1 MKPMK
6 PIKPEVQS
14 PRSKVRSP
22 QIKAAGSLAA
32 TLVFGLGLWTSD
44 FELRAT
50 DVPLT
55 PVDNLARRADDIV
68 HGRVT
73 TLEASRDDTGRP
85 FTRVELDVLAT
96 WKGMATNRFSLVQAS
111 SALGPRPVKVLGEP
125 EFRLGEEVI
134 VFTVRNP
141 RGESVTLD
149 LARGKFGVTTNQATG
164 VVEAANT
171 GLKQA
176 TGYSLPGRA
185 PVPLK
190 ELGRQVREAAQ

>member
-1 MKPMK
+1 MKSK
-6 PIKPEVQS
+6 VQS

-22 QIKAAGSLAA
+22 QLKAGGALTA
-32 TLVFGLGLWTSD
+32 TLLFGFGLWTSD

-55 PVDNLARRADDIV
+55 PVDNLARRADDVV
-68 HGRVT
+68 HGRVAS
-73 TLEASRDDTGRP
+73 LEASRDDTGRP

-149 LARGKFGVTTNQATG
+149 LARGKFGVTTNQVTG

-190 ELGRQVREAAQ
+190 ELGRQVREATK